1 MRKFIADYSLSLALA
16 GLFIVSWLIQSLAG
30 WVEFAAQQQQHQQA
44 AQLFGPDGY
53 IWEWLAATF
62 ENWQSEFLQLFAM
75 VVLTTFLIHRHS
87 HESRDSQDQ
96 MHKEVQEILSI
107 VKSKGS

>member
-30 WVEFAAQQQQHQQA
+30 WVEFAGQQQQHQQA

-53 IWEWLAATF
+53 IWEWLTATF
-62 ENWQSEFLQLFAM
+62 ENWQSEFLQLFTM

-87 HESRDSQDQ
+87 HESRDSQDE
-96 MHKEVQEILSI
+96 MHKQVEEILSI
-107 VKSKGS
+107 VKSKGG